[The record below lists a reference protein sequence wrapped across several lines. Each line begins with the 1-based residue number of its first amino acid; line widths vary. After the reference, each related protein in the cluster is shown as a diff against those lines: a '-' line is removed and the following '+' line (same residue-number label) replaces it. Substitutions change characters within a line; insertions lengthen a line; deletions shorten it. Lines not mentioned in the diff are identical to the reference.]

1 MTMTNLYAAHNQ
13 WINRPA
19 DERFWGLDDLLAH
32 SRAERRASHESR
44 TAIKDLRAEAVPIA
58 GYDSPDLRLV
68 AGDGEAFG
76 LTHWSFGQ
84 LCSASDAPASYLRRL
99 PADLAAINI
108 NHGLRRAG
116 SETSFQFL
124 TNTESGR
131 VRSIT
136 RDYARFWNDDL
147 ISALTPALDLGWRVP
162 PARPAV
168 DDSRARPATES
179 DILPD
184 QGAFGLSVKLGD
196 MIAPAGVYA
205 GDRDLF
211 VFLVHPDRVIDDG
224 NKGLMRGVFLWNSEV
239 GAGSFKVRSFY
250 LENVCGNH
258 IVWGAS
264 HVREVKVR
272 HRGDRILTAD
282 REMVA
287 QLREYADAPAG
298 IEEGMIRRA
307 RLHSLGENREKT
319 VERVGSIRSLGL
331 TRREIEGAYDSAIQ
345 WQSVAK
351 CSPTTAWGFVHG
363 LTRLSQ
369 GEPNADQRNRMD
381 RAGGKVLALSAGG
394 KGY

>member
-1 MTMTNLYAAHNQ
+1 MTNLYAAHNQ

-19 DERFWGLDDLLAH
+19 DERFWSLDDLLAH

-44 TAIKDLRAEAVPIA
+44 TAIKDLRAEAVRVA

-68 AGDGEAFG
+68 AGSEDALGM
-76 LTHWSFGQ
+76 THWSFGQ
-84 LCSASDAPASYLRRL
+84 LCAASDAPASYLRRL

-116 SETSFQFL
+116 SETSLQFL
-124 TNTESGR
+124 TNVQAGQ

-147 ISALTPALDLGWRVP
+147 ISALAPALDLGWRVP

-168 DDSRARPATES
+168 ADPRARPATGA
-179 DILPD
+179 DIMPD
-184 QGAFGLSVKLGD
+184 QGAFGLSVKVGD
-196 MIAPAGVYA
+196 MIAPAGVYC

-211 VFLVHPDRVIDDG
+211 IFLVHPDRVIDDG
-224 NKGLMRGVFLWNSEV
+224 NSGLMRGVFLWNSEV
-239 GAGSFKVRSFY
+239 GAGSFKVRTFY

-264 HVREVKVR
+264 NVREVKVR

-287 QLREYADAPAG
+287 QLREYADAPAS
-298 IEEGMIRRA
+298 IEEDMIRRA
-307 RLHSLGENREKT
+307 RFHVLGDDREET
-319 VERVGSIRSLGL
+319 VERVGGI
-331 TRREIEGAYDSAIQ
+331 
-345 WQSVAK
+345 
-351 CSPTTAWGFVHG
+351 SPSG
-363 LTRLSQ
+363 
-369 GEPNADQRNRMD
+369 
-381 RAGGKVLALSAGG
+381 
-394 KGY
+394 